1 MGFSLQC
8 SKKRNWRLTVCAAW
22 LQAGLASL
30 TGQVTEAAQNYEAL
44 LSEQEA
50 NRRLHQDLDSRIKVR
65 NEK

>member
-1 MGFSLQC
+1 M
-8 SKKRNWRLTVCAAW
+8 CAAW